1 MKEFPFQGGKGRGR
15 EEFSKGSARAH
26 KRRAAKPRERR
37 EKRGWLLSRFA
48 LSVARVVIF
57 VSRAFCSA
65 D

>member
-1 MKEFPFQGGKGRGR
+1 MEEVKDFPFQGG
-15 EEFSKGSARAH
+15 KGSARAH

-48 LSVARVVIF
+48 LSVASVVIF

-65 D
+65 Y